1 MALLRRVRRRVSAPH
16 PDVANPRVCAQIPP
30 VPSPFPALPDRY
42 RITRELGAG
51 GMATVYLARDLK
63 HDREVAIKVL
73 HPDLV
78 RSLTGERFLRE
89 IAITARLNHPHIMTL
104 LDSGESP
111 DGALL
116 FYVMPVATG
125 ESLRDRL
132 DRDGALPVADA
143 LRIAMDATEALVH
156 AHAQGVIHRDIKPEN
171 VMLSG
176 GHAILVDF
184 GIARALG
191 HAREGS
197 TLTGEGTSL
206 GTPVYMS
213 PEQAMGDRDVDHRA
227 DIYAVGAM
235 LFEML
240 AGAAPFEG
248 NIQRVVTAKLTDDAP
263 SLATRA
269 PGLSPALVRLV
280 ARCLE
285 REASARPVTADALLE
300 ELRALASAIASAIA
314 HGSGA
319 HRGAGAPSGPFLP
332 RRTTFAVGALG
343 LVIVAL
349 LTISMVRSRRTSWV
363 YETAIPEIARL
374 READELDSAFVVAAE
389 AARRVPGDSSV
400 DFLWADL
407 SQTQTFLSAPAGAT
421 VSRASVNDTTRW
433 IPVGTTP
440 TPAVRIPN
448 NAWFYRYTLA
458 GHRTV
463 TVMGARLGGSYVP
476 IPDTVPL
483 RKITDPDTGMVL
495 LRGRALVGTLYG
507 LGGDAPFELA
517 DFLMDKLEITNRE
530 YKAFV
535 DAGGYSARAWWDST
549 IVRDGRVIAWEAAV
563 AAFVDRTGRPGPAS
577 WEGGAPVS
585 GSEDLPVGGVSW
597 YEARAYARFAG
608 KELPT
613 VIEWN
618 AAAIPEAARWVVPNG
633 RYDAT
638 SPVVG
643 GAAAGVSPRG
653 VYDMAGNVREWTVNV
668 REPGSRYILG
678 GGWSDPPYLFAEIYT
693 QPEWDRSLIN
703 GIRLVR
709 RSGAGRDLARAS
721 APISGLLKAP
731 GLLKPVDD
739 ATYTSYVA
747 LYDYDRT
754 PLNAKVTSRD
764 SSHADW
770 TREDVEFDLPS
781 GGRMTAVLFLPK
793 RAKAPFQTV
802 VLWPASDVFF
812 LPNTRN
818 LSMTFVDYFVR
829 SGRAL
834 VYPIYEHSYGRGT
847 AIPGDVVQ
855 ATIAHR
861 DQMIRW
867 SREMRR
873 SIDYAVTRPE
883 IDSTKLAFA
892 GTSWGAR
899 LAGTVLALE
908 PRFKAAVLNV
918 PGVRMEPMR
927 PEENPV
933 NFLPRV
939 RMPVLML
946 SGKYDSVFPYES
958 SQLPFFRLLGS
969 PPADKKHVIAEGGH
983 FLPRPLMV
991 ESALAWLDRYLGP
1004 VPR

>member
-1 MALLRRVRRRVSAPH
+1 
-16 PDVANPRVCAQIPP
+16 
-30 VPSPFPALPDRY
+30 
-42 RITRELGAG
+42 
-51 GMATVYLARDLK
+51 MATVYLACDLK

-104 LDSGESP
+104 LDSGSSD

-116 FYVMPVATG
+116 YYVMPVATG

-132 DRDGALPVADA
+132 DREGALPVTDA
-143 LRIAMDATEALVH
+143 VRIAIDATEALVH
-156 AHAQGVIHRDIKPEN
+156 AHAQGVIHRDIKPDN
-171 VMLSG
+171 VVLSG

-184 GIARALG
+184 GIARAVG
-191 HAREGS
+191 HAREGA

-213 PEQAMGDRDVDHRA
+213 PEQAMGDREVDHRT
-227 DIYAVGAM
+227 DLYAVGAM
-235 LFEML
+235 LYEMV
-240 AGAAPFEG
+240 AGAPPFAG
-248 NIQRVVTAKLTDDAP
+248 NLQRIVTAKLTEDAP
-263 SLATRA
+263 DLAARA
-269 PGLSPALVRLV
+269 PGAPPALVRLV
-280 ARCLE
+280 ARCLA
-285 REASARPVTADALLE
+285 RDPAARPETAETLLR
-300 ELRALASAIASAIA
+300 ELRALAHTA
-314 HGSGA
+314 GA
-319 HRGAGAPSGPFLP
+319 AGPDSIGAMRSAGAPRIIP
-332 RRTTFAVGALG
+332 RRTAIAAGALG
-343 LVIVAL
+343 LVVVAIL
-349 LTISMVRSRRTSWV
+349 AAAAVRSRRTSWV
-363 YETAIPEIARL
+363 YSTAVPEVTRL
-374 READELDSAFVVAAE
+374 MEADQLDSAFAVAAE
-389 AARRVPGDSSV
+389 AARRVPDDSAI
-400 DFLWADL
+400 DAMWARL
-407 SQTQTFLSAPAGAT
+407 SQTHTFLSDPAGAT
-421 VSRASVNDTTRW
+421 VTRASVDDTSRW
-433 IPVGTTP
+433 IPIGTTP

-476 IPDTVPL
+476 IPSVVPL
-483 RKITDPDTGMVL
+483 RKDTDADSGMVL
-495 LRGRALVGTLYG
+495 LRGSGLVGTLFG
-507 LGGDAPFELA
+507 LGTDDPMELA
-517 DFLMDKLEITNRE
+517 DFLMDKLEVTNRA

-535 DAGGYSARAWWDST
+535 DAGGYAAPQWWDST
-549 IVRDGRVIAWEAAV
+549 IVRDGRAVPWASAV
-563 AAFVDRTGRPGPAS
+563 ARFVDRSGRPGPAS

-585 GSEDLPVGGVSW
+585 GTEDLPVGGVSW
-597 YEARAYARFAG
+597 YEARAYARFVG
-608 KELPT
+608 KDLPT

-638 SPVVG
+638 SPVLG
-643 GAAAGVSPRG
+643 GAARGVSPRG
-653 VYDMAGNVREWTVNV
+653 VYDMAGNVREWTVNA

-678 GGWSDPPYLFAEIYT
+678 GGWSDPPYLFSEIYT

-709 RSGAGRDLARAS
+709 RLGEGRDIARAS
-721 APISGLLKAP
+721 APITGLLRSA
-731 GLLKPVDD
+731 GQLKPVDD
-739 ATYTSYVA
+739 ATFRSFVA
-747 LYDYDRT
+747 LYDYDHT
-754 PLNAKVTSRD
+754 PLNAEVTARD

-770 TREDVEFDLPS
+770 VREDVAFDMPD
-781 GGRMTAVLFLPK
+781 GGRMAAVLFLPK
-793 RAKAPFQTV
+793 RAKAPYQTV
-802 VLWPASDVFF
+802 VLWPASDVFY
-812 LPNTRN
+812 LADTRN

-834 VYPIYEHSYGRGT
+834 VYPIYEHTYGRNG
-847 AIPGDVVQ
+847 AIRGDVVTP
-855 ATIAHR
+855 TIAHR

-883 IDSTKLAFA
+883 LDSSRIAFA

-899 LAGTVLALE
+899 LAGTMLALE

-918 PGVRMEPMR
+918 PGIRMDAMR
-927 PEENPV
+927 AEENPV
-933 NFLPRV
+933 NFLPRI
-939 RMPVLML
+939 RIPVLML

-958 SQLPFFRLLGS
+958 SQLPFYRLLGT
-969 PPADKKHVIAEGGH
+969 PAADKKHVIAEGGH

-991 ESALAWLDRYLGP
+991 ESALEWLDRYLGP